1 MVIRLSQAVTIT
13 YQLQR
18 RRCGR
23 ATCRVCREGAGHGP
37 YWYAYWRGSD
47 KKLRATYIGKVLP
60 PGVTLS
66 PLQQRR
72 RALLPP
78 LCAGQQ
84 ERSE

>member
-1 MVIRLSQAVTIT
+1 MVALLAEAVTMT

-47 KKLRATYIGKVLP
+47 KKLHGTYIGKTLP
-60 PGVTLS
+60 PGARLS
-66 PLQQRR
+66 AR
-72 RALLPP
+72 
-78 LCAGQQ
+78 QQ
-84 ERSE
+84 ERLSDWLALRAQNHQPV